1 MNRYTY
7 TTESVKQAIAYLK
20 NQEGQPPTFISDH
33 PGSFTSKDGQL
44 FYEKKMVVPEDLRAE
59 LLRKILYMEPGGPM
73 GRDSL
78 YYHIQPNFVGIPR
91 SFVLEF
97 LKKQKVLQDVQP
109 LPRSEIKLR
118 GGIRHRKLG
127 VLETDLVHLRA
138 KDALF
143 WLKEGSPDRYFVVV
157 CCVMTGFIQVRLSTS
172 KDPLDM
178 ISHFKKMFPLFE
190 KYFPIRVLR
199 SDRGGEF
206 RNSQVADWLK
216 EQGIKQKFVALAS
229 MVENRNRL
237 FQKAFFVAARS
248 RKGKLFE
255 AIDSAV
261 TTVNRTLNRKVGLAP
276 YQAIQKT
283 SKELRSLRSQKRK
296 TKPGVKKG
304 PIKFAEGAQVRKLKK
319 ARKELGIGYK
329 SYKGLTWSQ
338 DVYTVTETAKQGS
351 AFKYK
356 LNTGEWRWADEL
368 LGVRSHDAASK
379 ELHDQREFVQDDTY
393 FGKDDE
399 EYVPSEEEEEPQKP
413 RKKPKKK
420 PRKKPKKPSK
430 PSKKPSKKPKKV
442 QPSTQV
448 KPSQTTGRRSGRL
461 RP

>member
-7 TTESVKQAIAYLK
+7 TSSSVKQAIAYLK
-20 NQEGQPPTFISDH
+20 NQEGQPPNFISDH
-33 PGSFTSKDGQL
+33 PESFSSKGGQL
-44 FYEKKMVVPEDLRAE
+44 FYDKKMVVPQELRAD
-59 LLRKILYMEPGGPM
+59 LLRKILYKDPGGPM

-97 LKKQKVLQDVQP
+97 LKKQKVLQDVKP

-138 KDALF
+138 KDAPF
-143 WLKEGSPDRYFVVV
+143 WLKGGSPDRYFVVV

-172 KDPLDM
+172 KDPSEM
-178 ISHFKKMFPLFE
+178 VRHFKKLFPVFE
-190 KYFPIRVLR
+190 KYFPITVLR

-206 RNSQVADWLK
+206 RNSQVSDWLK
-216 EQGIKQKFVALAS
+216 EQGISQKFVALAS

-261 TTVNRTLNRKVGLAP
+261 KTVNHTLNRKVGLAP

-283 SKELRSLRSQKRK
+283 SKELRILRSQKRK
-296 TKPGVKKG
+296 TRPGS
-304 PIKFAEGAQVRKLKK
+304 R
-319 ARKELGIGYK
+319 
-329 SYKGLTWSQ
+329 
-338 DVYTVTETAKQGS
+338 GS
-351 AFKYK
+351 CPEA
-356 LNTGEWRWADEL
+356 
-368 LGVRSHDAASK
+368 
-379 ELHDQREFVQDDTY
+379 
-393 FGKDDE
+393 
-399 EYVPSEEEEEPQKP
+399 
-413 RKKPKKK
+413 
-420 PRKKPKKPSK
+420 
-430 PSKKPSKKPKKV
+430 
-442 QPSTQV
+442 
-448 KPSQTTGRRSGRL
+448 
-461 RP
+461 

>member
-7 TTESVKQAIAYLK
+7 TSESVKQAIAYLK

-33 PGSFTSKDGQL
+33 PESFTSKDGQL
-44 FYEKKMVVPEDLRAE
+44 FYEKKMVVPEGLRAE
-59 LLRKILYMEPGGPM
+59 LLRKILYTDPGGPM

-97 LKKQKVLQDVQP
+97 LKKQKVLQDVKP

-127 VLETDLVHLRA
+127 VLETDLIHLRA
-138 KDALF
+138 HDAPF

-178 ISHFKKMFPLFE
+178 ISHFKKMFPVFE
-190 KYFPIRVLR
+190 KYFPITVLR

-206 RNSQVADWLK
+206 RNSKVADWLK

-237 FQKAFFVAARS
+237 FQTAFFVAARS
-248 RKGKLFE
+248 KKVFG

-261 TTVNRTLNRKVGLAP
+261 TTVNNTLNRKVGLAP

-283 SKELRSLRSQKRK
+283 SKELR
-296 TKPGVKKG
+296 
-304 PIKFAEGAQVRKLKK
+304 
-319 ARKELGIGYK
+319 
-329 SYKGLTWSQ
+329 
-338 DVYTVTETAKQGS
+338 
-351 AFKYK
+351 
-356 LNTGEWRWADEL
+356 
-368 LGVRSHDAASK
+368 
-379 ELHDQREFVQDDTY
+379 
-393 FGKDDE
+393 KD
-399 EYVPSEEEEEPQKP
+399 
-413 RKKPKKK
+413 
-420 PRKKPKKPSK
+420 
-430 PSKKPSKKPKKV
+430 
-442 QPSTQV
+442 
-448 KPSQTTGRRSGRL
+448 
-461 RP
+461 